1 MKRYFLI
8 APANPQ
14 NLLLTVDMLKGPALE
29 YRGDLTLVGP
39 ASHGYDAMPRDR
51 ALLCIDADDGGIYRP
66 DSGKHG
72 TTLGNVLE
80 HMLSRP
86 VKNAVFHGD
95 AAPFLFE
102 TRDPTLLTRA
112 MTRAKI
118 GEQDIKDA
126 LYGKPIRLF
135 EPTLVT
141 LVCETFRLVC
151 DACRTSERHGEYPS
165 LTFEQILTSVA
176 VDRSEQSQA
185 A

>member
-14 NLLLTVDMLKGPALE
+14 SLLLTVDMLKGPVLE
-29 YRGDLTLVGP
+29 YRGDLTIMGL
-39 ASHGYDAMPRDR
+39 ASQGYDALPRDR
-51 ALLCIDADDGGIYRP
+51 ALLCIDADEGGIYRP
-66 DSGKHG
+66 ESGKHV

-86 VKNAVFHGD
+86 VKNAVMHGD
-95 AAPFLFE
+95 TVPLLFE

-112 MTRAKI
+112 MKRSDV
-118 GEQDIKDA
+118 GEQEIKEA
-126 LYGKPIRLF
+126 IYGNPIRVF
-135 EPTLVT
+135 ESMLVRT
-141 LVCETFRLVC
+141 VCETLRIVC
-151 DACRTSERHGEYPS
+151 DAALTAQRRGEHTS
-165 LTFEQILTSVA
+165 LTFADILTSVK